1 MTEKQNKI
9 ITTVFFIFFFG
20 IFFLPIFISC
30 ANSCTINDYARITEV
45 DYQAVVMD
53 DYGTGGKVLI
63 TERLTFDIHA
73 ASEDNLFWELW
84 RDLPEDY
91 VDGLKVDY
99 KVNYVKQINDDGTKT
114 TYSESPK
121 LYWYDSDYTSSVYGP
136 GKWYHSKGPY
146 NEETADYEC
155 LMIYV
160 DGLYRG
166 KYTFEIQYV
175 MNNASLRYSDV
186 SELYLSMYSG
196 DSITYLEHFK
206 GQILVPNKDMPAEGN
221 YQANTFGTNSNVF
234 DFQESDT
241 LNPGYRTFSFELD
254 EDDLEF
260 QHFNQFIEFSL
271 LSFNED
277 VHIFT
282 DYAPYNYYSDDVYL
296 EEALQAIKEYE
307 ELPEKD
313 KTNKTIFLSISLI
326 ASFVVVIFVISRD
339 AKIKKRYQL
348 DNEVQEIEYFRDIP
362 SDLDPHFAATLVFC
376 KDKKKVDMGDSY
388 AAMLLN
394 LIRAGYIETQKIDH
408 NKDWDQKNILL
419 KILYTPTTIATAGET
434 TEKVNIN
441 GKKLEKLSAN
451 EEAYFNLI
459 VKHASRNSNNSA
471 EISMDDFQKRVYRD
485 YNGTEKFVTSVED
498 SVTKIG
504 VSEKYF
510 RKSNFDFVKHH
521 TKSLANAYLIL
532 SIIIIV
538 LGNIIIC
545 SATRL
550 GFGYGGLLILG
561 LAFLFGYFRLK
572 KCSYKY
578 VLLTQFGDEEYMKW
592 RALYN
597 FMNDGTL
604 LNEKTVIE
612 WPLWEKYLVYATAF
626 GISDKVI
633 KALEINC
640 PDMTQSPIL
649 STGLYCSHGFRTS
662 TRAFSTASSRATSMS
677 RSMSGGGYGGGGR
690 GGGGGGG
697 GH

>member
-1 MTEKQNKI
+1 MTERQNKI
-9 ITTVFFIFFFG
+9 ITTIVIIFFFG
-20 IFFLPIFISC
+20 IFFLPIFLSC
-30 ANSCTINDYARITEV
+30 ASSCTINDYARITEV
-45 DYQAVVMD
+45 DYKAVVMD
-53 DYGTGGKVLI
+53 EYGQGGKVLI

-99 KVNYVKQINDDGTKT
+99 NVNYVKQINDDGTEMI
-114 TYSESPK
+114 YEESPK
-121 LYWYDSDYTSSVYGP
+121 LYWYDSDYTSSIYGP
-136 GKWYHSKGPY
+136 GKWYHSVGPY

-175 MNNASLRYSDV
+175 MNNATLRYSDV

-196 DSITYLEHFK
+196 STITDLEHFK
-206 GQILVPNKDMPAEGN
+206 GQILVPYKDMPSEGN
-221 YQANTFGTNSNVF
+221 YAAHTYGTDSHVF
-234 DFQESDT
+234 DFEESDS
-241 LNPGYRTFSFELD
+241 LNPGYHTFSFELD
-254 EDDLEF
+254 ENDLSF
-260 QHFNQFIEFSL
+260 KNYNQFIEFSL

-277 VHIFT
+277 KHIFT
-282 DYAPYNYYSDDVYL
+282 EYAPRNYYSDDVYL
-296 EEALQAIKEYE
+296 EEALQAIKEYD
-307 ELPEKD
+307 ELPEQD
-313 KTNKTIFLSISLI
+313 ATNRVIFLSLSLI
-326 ASFVVVIFVISRD
+326 ASLAIILFVVSRD
-339 AKIKKRYQL
+339 AKIKKKYQL
-348 DNEVQEIEYFRDIP
+348 DTDVQEIEYFRDIP
-362 SDLDPHFAATLVFC
+362 SNLDPHFAANLVFC
-376 KDKKKVDMGDSY
+376 KDKKKVDIGDSY

-394 LIRAGYIETQKIDH
+394 LIRAGYLEVQKIDG

-419 KILYTPTTIATAGET
+419 KILYTPQTITGGE
-434 TEKVNIN
+434 VN
-441 GKKLEKLSAN
+441 KKLNTKGKELEPLSTN

-459 VKHASRNSNNSA
+459 VRHASRNSNNPL
-471 EISMDDFQKRVYRD
+471 EITMDDFQKRVYRD
-485 YNGTEKFVTSVED
+485 YNNTEKFVSSVED
-498 SVTKIG
+498 SVKKIG

-510 RKSNFDFVKHH
+510 KRANFDFVKHQ
-521 TKSLANAYLIL
+521 TKSLSNAYLII
-532 SIIIIV
+532 SIITII
-538 LGNIIIC
+538 LGNLIIF
-545 SATRL
+545 SLTRL
-550 GFGYGGLLILG
+550 GFAYGSLLFLG
-561 LAFLFGYFRLK
+561 LAFLFGHFRLK

-578 VLLTQFGDEEYMKW
+578 VMLTQYGEEEYMKW

-640 PDMTQSPIL
+640 PDVVQSPIL
-649 STGLYCSHGFRTS
+649 SNNLYCSPGFRTS
-662 TRAFSTASSRATSMS
+662 TRSFRTASSRATSMS

>member
-1 MTEKQNKI
+1 MTERQNKI
-9 ITTVFFIFFFG
+9 ITTIVIIFFFG
-20 IFFLPIFISC
+20 IFFLPIFLSC
-30 ANSCTINDYARITEV
+30 ASSCTINDYARITEV
-45 DYQAVVMD
+45 DYKAVVLD
-53 DYGTGGKVLI
+53 EYGQGGKVLI

-99 KVNYVKQINDDGTKT
+99 DVNYVKQINDDGTET
-114 TYSESPK
+114 IYEESPK
-121 LYWYDSDYTSSVYGP
+121 LYWYDSDYTSSIYGP
-136 GKWYHSKGPY
+136 GKWYHSVGPY

-175 MNNASLRYSDV
+175 MNNATLRYSDV

-196 DSITYLEHFK
+196 STITDLEHFK
-206 GQILVPNKDMPAEGN
+206 GQILVPYKDMPSEGN
-221 YQANTFGTNSNVF
+221 YAAHTYGTDSHVF
-234 DFQESDT
+234 DFEESDS
-241 LNPGYRTFSFELD
+241 LNPGYHTFSFELD
-254 EDDLEF
+254 EDDLSF
-260 QHFNQFIEFSL
+260 KNYNQFIEFSL

-277 VHIFT
+277 KHIFT
-282 DYAPYNYYSDDVYL
+282 EYAPRNYYSDDVYL
-296 EEALQAIKEYE
+296 EEALQAIKEYD
-307 ELPEKD
+307 ELPEQD
-313 KTNKTIFLSISLI
+313 ATNRVIFLSLSLI
-326 ASFVVVIFVISRD
+326 ASLAIILFVVSRD
-339 AKIKKRYQL
+339 AKIRKKYQL
-348 DNEVQEIEYFRDIP
+348 DNDVQEIEYFRDIP
-362 SDLDPHFAATLVFC
+362 SNLDPHFAANLVFC
-376 KDKKKVDMGDSY
+376 KDKKKVDIGDSY
-388 AAMLLN
+388 AAILLN
-394 LIRAGYIETQKIDH
+394 LIRAGYLEVQKIDG

-419 KILYTPTTIATAGET
+419 KILYTPQTITDGE
-434 TEKVNIN
+434 IN
-441 GKKLEKLSAN
+441 KKLNTKGKELEPLSTN

-459 VKHASRNSNNSA
+459 IRHASRNSNNPL
-471 EISMDDFQKRVYRD
+471 EITMDDFQKRVYRD
-485 YNGTEKFVTSVED
+485 YNNTEKFVSSVED
-498 SVTKIG
+498 SVKKIG

-510 RKSNFDFVKHH
+510 KRANFDFVKHQ
-521 TKSLANAYLIL
+521 TKSLSNAYLII
-532 SIIIIV
+532 SIIT
-538 LGNIIIC
+538 IIIGNLIIF
-545 SATRL
+545 SLTRL
-550 GFGYGGLLILG
+550 GFAYGSLLFLG
-561 LAFLFGYFRLK
+561 LAFLFGHFRLK

-578 VLLTQFGDEEYMKW
+578 VMLTQYGEEEYMKW

-640 PDMTQSPIL
+640 PDVVQSPIL
-649 STGLYCSHGFRTS
+649 SNNLYCSPGFRTS
-662 TRAFSTASSRATSMS
+662 TRSFRTASSRATSMS

>member
-1 MTEKQNKI
+1 MTERQNKI
-9 ITTVFFIFFFG
+9 ITTIVIIFFFG
-20 IFFLPIFISC
+20 IFFLPIFLSC
-30 ANSCTINDYARITEV
+30 ASSCTINDYARITEV
-45 DYQAVVMD
+45 DYKAVVMD
-53 DYGTGGKVLI
+53 EYGQGGKVLI

-99 KVNYVKQINDDGTKT
+99 DVNYVKQINDDGTEMI
-114 TYSESPK
+114 YEESPK
-121 LYWYDSDYTSSVYGP
+121 LYWYDSDYTSSIYGP
-136 GKWYHSKGPY
+136 GKWYHSVGPY

-175 MNNASLRYSDV
+175 MNNATLRYSDV

-196 DSITYLEHFK
+196 STITDLEHFK
-206 GQILVPNKDMPAEGN
+206 GQILVPYKDMPSEGN
-221 YQANTFGTNSNVF
+221 YAAHTYGTDSHVF
-234 DFQESDT
+234 DFEESDS
-241 LNPGYRTFSFELD
+241 LNPGYHTFSFELD
-254 EDDLEF
+254 ENDLSF
-260 QHFNQFIEFSL
+260 KNYNQFIEFSL

-277 VHIFT
+277 KHIFT
-282 DYAPYNYYSDDVYL
+282 EYAPRNYYSDDVYL
-296 EEALQAIKEYE
+296 EEALQAIKEYD
-307 ELPEKD
+307 ELPEQD
-313 KTNKTIFLSISLI
+313 ATNRVIFLSLSLI
-326 ASFVVVIFVISRD
+326 ASLAIILFVVSRD
-339 AKIKKRYQL
+339 AKIKKKYQL
-348 DNEVQEIEYFRDIP
+348 DTDVQEIEYFRDIP
-362 SDLDPHFAATLVFC
+362 SNLDPHFAANLVFC
-376 KDKKKVDMGDSY
+376 KDKKKVDIGDSY

-394 LIRAGYIETQKIDH
+394 LIRAGYLEVQKIDG

-419 KILYTPTTIATAGET
+419 KILYTPQTITDGE
-434 TEKVNIN
+434 IN
-441 GKKLEKLSAN
+441 KKLNTKGKELEPLSTN

-459 VKHASRNSNNSA
+459 VRHASRNSNNPL
-471 EISMDDFQKRVYRD
+471 EITMDDFQKRVYRD
-485 YNGTEKFVTSVED
+485 YNNTEKFVSSVED
-498 SVTKIG
+498 SVKKIG

-510 RKSNFDFVKHH
+510 KRANFDFVKHQ
-521 TKSLANAYLIL
+521 TKSLSNAYLII
-532 SIIIIV
+532 SIITII
-538 LGNIIIC
+538 LGNLIIF
-545 SATRL
+545 SLTRL
-550 GFGYGGLLILG
+550 GFAYGSLLFLG
-561 LAFLFGYFRLK
+561 LAFLFGHFRLK

-578 VLLTQFGDEEYMKW
+578 VMLTQYGEEEYMKW

-640 PDMTQSPIL
+640 PDVVQSPIL
-649 STGLYCSHGFRTS
+649 SNNLYCSPGFRTS
-662 TRAFSTASSRATSMS
+662 TRSFRTASSRATSMS

>member
-1 MTEKQNKI
+1 MTERQNKI
-9 ITTVFFIFFFG
+9 ITTIVIIFFFG
-20 IFFLPIFISC
+20 IFFLPIFLSC
-30 ANSCTINDYARITEV
+30 ASSCTINDYARITEV
-45 DYQAVVMD
+45 DYKAVVMD
-53 DYGTGGKVLI
+53 EYGQGGKVLI

-99 KVNYVKQINDDGTKT
+99 NVNYVKQINDDGTEMI
-114 TYSESPK
+114 YEESPK
-121 LYWYDSDYTSSVYGP
+121 LYWYDSDYTSSIYGP
-136 GKWYHSKGPY
+136 GKWYHSVGPY

-175 MNNASLRYSDV
+175 MNNATLRYSDV

-196 DSITYLEHFK
+196 STITDLEHFK
-206 GQILVPNKDMPAEGN
+206 GQILVPYKDMPSEGN
-221 YQANTFGTNSNVF
+221 YAAHTYGTDSHVF
-234 DFQESDT
+234 DFEESDS
-241 LNPGYRTFSFELD
+241 LNPGYHTFSFELD
-254 EDDLEF
+254 ENDLSF
-260 QHFNQFIEFSL
+260 KNYNQFIEFSL

-277 VHIFT
+277 KHIFT
-282 DYAPYNYYSDDVYL
+282 EYAPRNYYSDDVYL
-296 EEALQAIKEYE
+296 EEALQAIKEYD
-307 ELPEKD
+307 ELPEQD
-313 KTNKTIFLSISLI
+313 ATNRVIFLSLSLI
-326 ASFVVVIFVISRD
+326 ASLAIILFVISRD
-339 AKIKKRYQL
+339 AKIRKKYQL
-348 DNEVQEIEYFRDIP
+348 DTDVQEIEYFRDIP
-362 SDLDPHFAATLVFC
+362 SNLDPHFAANLVFC
-376 KDKKKVDMGDSY
+376 KDKKKVDIGDSY

-394 LIRAGYIETQKIDH
+394 LIRAGYLEVQKIDG

-419 KILYTPTTIATAGET
+419 KILYTPQTITGGE
-434 TEKVNIN
+434 IN
-441 GKKLEKLSAN
+441 KKLNTKGKELEPLSTN

-459 VKHASRNSNNSA
+459 VRHASRNSNNPL
-471 EISMDDFQKRVYRD
+471 EITMDDFQKRVYRD
-485 YNGTEKFVTSVED
+485 YNNTEKFVSSVED
-498 SVTKIG
+498 SVKKIG

-510 RKSNFDFVKHH
+510 KRANFDFVKHQ
-521 TKSLANAYLIL
+521 TKSLSNAYLII
-532 SIIIIV
+532 SIITII
-538 LGNIIIC
+538 LGNLIIF
-545 SATRL
+545 SLTRL
-550 GFGYGGLLILG
+550 GFAYGSLLFLG
-561 LAFLFGYFRLK
+561 LAFLFGHFRLK

-578 VLLTQFGDEEYMKW
+578 VMLTQYGEEEYMKW

-640 PDMTQSPIL
+640 PDVVQSPIL
-649 STGLYCSHGFRTS
+649 SNNLYCSPGFRTS
-662 TRAFSTASSRATSMS
+662 TRSFRTASSRATSMS

>member
-1 MTEKQNKI
+1 MTERQNKI
-9 ITTVFFIFFFG
+9 ITTIVIIFFFG
-20 IFFLPIFISC
+20 IFFLPIFLSC
-30 ANSCTINDYARITEV
+30 ASSCTINDYARITEV
-45 DYQAVVMD
+45 DYKAVVMD
-53 DYGTGGKVLI
+53 EYGQGGKVLI

-73 ASEDNLFWELW
+73 ASEDNSFWELW

-99 KVNYVKQINDDGTKT
+99 NVNYVKQINDDGTEMI
-114 TYSESPK
+114 YEESPK
-121 LYWYDSDYTSSVYGP
+121 LYWYDSDYTSSIYGP
-136 GKWYHSKGPY
+136 GKWYHSVGPY

-175 MNNASLRYSDV
+175 MNNATLRYSDV

-196 DSITYLEHFK
+196 STITDLEHFK
-206 GQILVPNKDMPAEGN
+206 GQILVPYKDMPSEGN
-221 YQANTFGTNSNVF
+221 YAAHTYGTDSHVF
-234 DFQESDT
+234 DFEESDS
-241 LNPGYRTFSFELD
+241 LNPGYHTFSFELD
-254 EDDLEF
+254 ENDLSF
-260 QHFNQFIEFSL
+260 KNYNQFIEFSL

-277 VHIFT
+277 KHIFT
-282 DYAPYNYYSDDVYL
+282 EYAPRNYYSDDVYL
-296 EEALQAIKEYE
+296 EEALQAIKEYD
-307 ELPEKD
+307 ELPEQD
-313 KTNKTIFLSISLI
+313 ATNRVIFLSLSLI
-326 ASFVVVIFVISRD
+326 ASLAIILFVISRD
-339 AKIKKRYQL
+339 AKIRKKYQL
-348 DNEVQEIEYFRDIP
+348 DTDVQEIEYFRDIP
-362 SDLDPHFAATLVFC
+362 SNLDPHFAANLVFC
-376 KDKKKVDMGDSY
+376 KDKKKVDIGDSY
-388 AAMLLN
+388 AAILLN
-394 LIRAGYIETQKIDH
+394 LIRAGYLEVQKIDG

-419 KILYTPTTIATAGET
+419 KILYTPQTITGGE
-434 TEKVNIN
+434 IN
-441 GKKLEKLSAN
+441 KKLNTKGKELEPLSTN

-459 VKHASRNSNNSA
+459 VRHASRNSNNPL
-471 EISMDDFQKRVYRD
+471 EITMDDFQKRVYRD
-485 YNGTEKFVTSVED
+485 YNNTEKFVSSVED
-498 SVTKIG
+498 SVKKIG

-510 RKSNFDFVKHH
+510 KRANFDFVKHQ
-521 TKSLANAYLIL
+521 TKSLSNAYLII
-532 SIIIIV
+532 SIITII
-538 LGNIIIC
+538 LGNLIIF
-545 SATRL
+545 SLTRL
-550 GFGYGGLLILG
+550 GFAYGSLLFLG
-561 LAFLFGYFRLK
+561 LAFLFGHFRLK

-578 VLLTQFGDEEYMKW
+578 VMLTQYGEEEYMKW

-640 PDMTQSPIL
+640 PDVVQSPIL
-649 STGLYCSHGFRTS
+649 SNNLYCSPGFRTS
-662 TRAFSTASSRATSMS
+662 TRSFRTASSRATSMS